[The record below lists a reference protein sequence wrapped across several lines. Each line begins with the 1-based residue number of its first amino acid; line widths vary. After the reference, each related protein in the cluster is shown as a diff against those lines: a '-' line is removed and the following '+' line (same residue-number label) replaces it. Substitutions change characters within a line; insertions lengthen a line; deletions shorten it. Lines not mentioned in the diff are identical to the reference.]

1 MDLLNLQREMAL
13 KRAQIERELGI
24 GLKSK
29 SKSKSKSKRSR
40 SALQKEREEALQ
52 AERNAEAAAYAALPK
67 NLSGTRRI
75 RRRAGV
81 NARLSG
87 NPNLLPGAPLRGIQ
101 GSIAHVRNLPLRRSR
116 RSHPAKKEKAE

>member
-29 SKSKSKSKRSR
+29 SKSKSKSKTKRSR
-40 SALQKEREEALQ
+40 SVLQKERENALQ
-52 AERNAEAAAYAALPK
+52 AERNAEAAAYAAVKKP
-67 NLSGTRRI
+67 SGTRDI
-75 RRRAGV
+75 RRRAGA

-101 GSIAHVRNLPLRRSR
+101 GSIAHARNLALRRSR
-116 RSHPAKKEKAE
+116 RVKKEKDE